1 MGRWRDVQVPIGGG
15 GEKLLKTVS
24 LSGVWGRTPLKR
36 GVNEMARGARREARG
51 ARREAGGASLRKL
64 CARRQGK
71 ASNSCAD
78 SIR

>member
-15 GEKLLKTVS
+15 GEKLLQTVS

-36 GVNEMARGARREARG
+36 GVNEMARG